1 MQCCDKC
8 SCVRGFLHK
17 LEVPLPLHA
26 WVRSSNLVPSYVPET
41 AAQMHT
47 AHCHPREDERRFM
60 WHLLAFSVTVE
71 FPSSSCG
78 RTWMDSP
85 PLNWDHKV
93 STCFLQLPLCTHFCV
108 WLQDFPYFL
117 DYKPHVTGSCSI
129 CSSISCFISA
139 NLTQVILSKGGC
151 SHSKPL
157 PGNFSSS
164 SEGLILLQLIEWQT
178 NSSFNAIL
186 I

>member
-1 MQCCDKC
+1 MFLKLQHRCTLRTVTRGRMKGDSCDIFWH
-8 SCVRGFLHK
+8 SQLQLSSPHHPVGGHGWI
-17 LEVPLPLHA
+17 PLP
-26 WVRSSNLVPSYVPET
+26 WIEII
-41 AAQMHT
+41 
-47 AHCHPREDERRFM
+47 
-60 WHLLAFSVTVE
+60 
-71 FPSSSCG
+71 
-78 RTWMDSP
+78 
-85 PLNWDHKV
+85 KV